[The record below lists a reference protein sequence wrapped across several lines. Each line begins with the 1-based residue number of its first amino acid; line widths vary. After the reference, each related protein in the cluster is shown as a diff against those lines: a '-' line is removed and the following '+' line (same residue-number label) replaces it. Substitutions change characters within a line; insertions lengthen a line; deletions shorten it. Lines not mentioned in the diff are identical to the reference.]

1 MTQKTTDTLNKEKMP
16 FTLRH
21 ASLLTG
27 LAVGLAVGLALAFGA
42 GSVLEKY
49 EHATASTVQMTGADV
64 PDVPALAG
72 EPTDQLPLTPAE

>member
-21 ASLLTG
+21 ASLLT
-27 LAVGLAVGLALAFGA
+27 GLAVGLALAFGA